1 MSNKKYNQGFED
13 ASKLY
18 GGMLDE
24 LKAKDEEREAAN
36 RQNTYKNKRLVE
48 GLINKMNQFERQM
61 GGTGTPD
68 GLSVF
73 NPENKLAIDQGL
85 NTALDG
91 YVAMSGFSQFI
102 SDPRVMQTVSDFIIG
117 LVENKINLSFHNSLS
132 DLEKNGVISNEKLIE
147 HYKKLSLIKG
157 GVQVGLDLSFTL
169 VPIVADSIKLSLDKR
184 KIKDFILGADAF
196 IGGGNINQLSR
207 SGANN
212 LLHAFEIKIKDDD
225 FPRIIEKFGNDNGI
239 ARLPKV
245 NRIVGIDNTER
256 IAKYIVSR
264 CDLDDSETIKRAMAF
279 MDEYLKIPYSEI
291 ETAIQD
297 IKASQISISD
307 IAYRTALNYKLYFAD
322 FIRNIQSMDL
332 FIEYNMD
339 NDPYQR
345 IRNARKG
352 TMEQVINDVN
362 QAKFLTDQDRKDIIQ
377 SAATINIR
385 SLNPN
390 FDVARNIK
398 LTQRKRDILNELQ

>member
-1 MSNKKYNQGFED
+1 MFQKVKCINYFCIVP
-13 ASKLY
+13 KLY

-184 KIKDFILGADAF
+184 KIKDFF
-196 IGGGNINQLSR
+196 ELS
-207 SGANN
+207 
-212 LLHAFEIKIKDDD
+212 
-225 FPRIIEKFGNDNGI
+225 
-239 ARLPKV
+239 
-245 NRIVGIDNTER
+245 
-256 IAKYIVSR
+256 
-264 CDLDDSETIKRAMAF
+264 
-279 MDEYLKIPYSEI
+279 
-291 ETAIQD
+291 
-297 IKASQISISD
+297 
-307 IAYRTALNYKLYFAD
+307 
-322 FIRNIQSMDL
+322 
-332 FIEYNMD
+332 
-339 NDPYQR
+339 
-345 IRNARKG
+345 
-352 TMEQVINDVN
+352 
-362 QAKFLTDQDRKDIIQ
+362 
-377 SAATINIR
+377 
-385 SLNPN
+385 
-390 FDVARNIK
+390 
-398 LTQRKRDILNELQ
+398 